1 MSVKILMVCLGNI
14 CRSPL
19 AEGILASKL
28 PKNKFKVDSAG
39 TGSWHIG
46 HKPDDRS
53 VAEAKK
59 NNINISDQKGRQF
72 NKSDFDAFDYIYV
85 MDNSNY
91 TTVIELAEN
100 VEQKQKVKLI
110 LDELFPDEKVD
121 VPDPYFG
128 LPNGFQIVYSML
140 DEVCDAIATKL
151 RNKHP

>member
-39 TGSWHIG
+39 TGSWHVG

-53 VAEAKK
+53 VAVAKK
-59 NNINISDQKGRQF
+59 NKINISDQKGRQF
-72 NKSDFDAFDYIYV
+72 RKSDFDSFDYIYV

-91 TTVIELAEN
+91 NDVIELAEN
-100 VEQKQKVKLI
+100 QEQKLKVQLI
-110 LDELFPDEKVD
+110 LDELFPNEKVD

-128 LPNGFQIVYSML
+128 LPNGFEIVYNML
-140 DEVCDAIATKL
+140 DEVCDIIAKKL
-151 RNKHP
+151 IDKHQ

>member
-1 MSVKILMVCLGNI
+1 MPVKILMVCLGNI

-39 TGSWHIG
+39 TGSWHVG

-53 VAEAKK
+53 VAVAKK
-59 NNINISDQKGRQF
+59 NKINISDQKGRQF
-72 NKSDFDAFDYIYV
+72 SKSDFDSFDYIYV

-91 TTVIELAEN
+91 DDVIELAEN
-100 VEQKQKVKLI
+100 QEHKQKVQLI
-110 LDELFPDEKVD
+110 LDELFPNEKVD

-128 LPNGFQIVYSML
+128 LPNGFEIVYNML
-140 DEVCDAIATKL
+140 DEVCDVIAKKL
-151 RNKHP
+151 IDKHQ

>member
-1 MSVKILMVCLGNI
+1 MPVKILMVCLGNI

-39 TGSWHIG
+39 TGSWHVG

-53 VAEAKK
+53 VAVAKK
-59 NNINISDQKGRQF
+59 NKINISDQKGRQF
-72 NKSDFDAFDYIYV
+72 RKSDFDSFDYIYV

-91 TTVIELAEN
+91 NDVIELAEN
-100 VEQKQKVKLI
+100 QEQKQKVQLI
-110 LDELFPDEKVD
+110 LDELFPNEKVD

-128 LPNGFQIVYSML
+128 LPNGFEIVYNML
-140 DEVCDAIATKL
+140 DEVCDIIAKKL
-151 RNKHP
+151 LDKHQ

>member
-39 TGSWHIG
+39 TGSWHVG

-53 VAEAKK
+53 VAVAKK
-59 NNINISDQKGRQF
+59 NKINISDQKGRQF
-72 NKSDFDAFDYIYV
+72 SKSDFDSFDYIYV

-91 TTVIELAEN
+91 NDVIELAEN
-100 VEQKQKVKLI
+100 QEQKLKVQLI
-110 LDELFPDEKVD
+110 LDELFPNEKVD

-128 LPNGFQIVYSML
+128 LPNGFDIVYNML
-140 DEVCDAIATKL
+140 DEVCDIIAKKL
-151 RNKHP
+151 LEKHQ